1 MNEPIRKNI
10 SSNNGSSTVGA
21 RSDGSET
28 GPFPWRAS
36 FPRTDFKPADLKI
49 PPELEVPLNKID
61 GPDCFPPF
69 VLLGK
74 RVDSSFRRTDE
85 GVVIEYEWPRHSS
98 SPVAKIET
106 LNGNRL
112 MVEEIRNGVSLGLT
126 CGPGATFGKAF
137 SYRIL
142 SKAFRDMLWITTE
155 GVLPMSRDSWEDYL
169 GRELPERFGVAYTPQ
184 VPRRYRVVEHPA
196 GILRALAIPCLAGDS
211 GFFGEA
217 LARYLSRPD
226 AYVQPWLPE
235 RLAHGS
241 FSHRSAV
248 VEWQRP
254 GREPCREGLELKLFV
269 GPWRAA
275 IELVEAIAE
284 CGWDFRNPC
293 LPAAVVCFP
302 QELLR
307 PLSYNVERCVTHLP
321 VLLPPQE
328 ALGGTDGTRPL
339 PLGDVAFRERGG
351 QPALL
356 RRLDAAVEANY
367 RKARSR
373 RRPRV
378 ISAGGGSGLLPVAL
392 SRPAS
397 PEAPAVPVLFVLGKR
412 GLDPSCASQWPPF
425 ARLSRNHLPLVDV
438 ARHGDDFFFV
448 VPNLPFENECH
459 DKEGFY
465 HLLPDIV
472 RYVEEEYGTAW
483 LVERCSLTVGISPPP
498 LVPYPDPVGLRR
510 SGW

>member
-1 MNEPIRKNI
+1 VNESIRRNI
-10 SSNNGSSTVGA
+10 PSNNGSSTVG
-21 RSDGSET
+21 SGSNGPET
-28 GPFPWRAS
+28 GPFPWSAS

-49 PPELEVPLNKID
+49 PPELEVPLNRID

-69 VLLGK
+69 VLLGN

-85 GVVIEYEWPRHSS
+85 GVVIEYEWRRHSS
-98 SPVAKIET
+98 SPVAKIKT
-106 LNGNRL
+106 LNGNGL
-112 MVEEIRNGVSLGLT
+112 MVEEICNGVSLGHT
-126 CGPGATFGKAF
+126 YGHGATFGKAF
-137 SYRIL
+137 SSSIL

-184 VPRRYRVVEHPA
+184 VPRRYCVVEHPA

-211 GFFGEA
+211 GFFGEV
-217 LARYLSRPD
+217 LARYLSHPD

-248 VEWQRP
+248 IEWQRP
-254 GREPCREGLELKLFV
+254 GREPRREELELKLFV

-275 IELVEAIAE
+275 IELVEAVAE
-284 CGWDFRNPC
+284 CGWDFRNPR

-328 ALGGTDGTRPL
+328 ALGVTDGMRPL
-339 PLGDVAFRERGG
+339 PLGDVAFRDRGG

-356 RRLDAAVEANY
+356 RRLDAAVEANF
-367 RKARSR
+367 RKGGAR

-378 ISAGGGSGLLPVAL
+378 IPAGTGSGLLPVAL
-392 SRPAS
+392 SRRES
-397 PEAPAVPVLFVLGKR
+397 PESPAVPVLFVLGKR
-412 GLDPSCASQWPPF
+412 GLDPSCAGQWPPF
-425 ARLSRNHLPLVDV
+425 ARLSRNTLPLLDV

-448 VPNLPFENECH
+448 VPNLPYMNECH
-459 DKEGFY
+459 DEEGFY

-483 LVERCSLTVGISPPP
+483 LVDRCSITVGTGGPP
-498 LVPYPDPVGLRR
+498 LVFCPDLVGLRR